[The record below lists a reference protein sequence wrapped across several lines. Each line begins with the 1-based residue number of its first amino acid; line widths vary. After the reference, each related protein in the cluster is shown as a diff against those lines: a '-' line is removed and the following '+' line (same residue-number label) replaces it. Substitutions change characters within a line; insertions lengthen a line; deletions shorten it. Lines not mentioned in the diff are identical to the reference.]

1 MQDLRKLCSSLQSD
15 LESTQIKLNLYE
27 ETGKKREEHLKN
39 LLETLK
45 KRDEDVTRLTME
57 LRRIEDLNT
66 SLRAEIRQVAIV
78 VEAET
83 SSRFVRELEL
93 TRKFA
98 AAKEEETRIAVNL
111 VNSYQHQGDIPSF
124 RKTQFPK
131 SKEVSPI
138 RSGSKWRNSR
148 TEDLSIRKST
158 ENRTLVY
165 SNQK

>member
-1 MQDLRKLCSSLQSD
+1 
-15 LESTQIKLNLYE
+15 
-27 ETGKKREEHLKN
+27 
-39 LLETLK
+39 
-45 KRDEDVTRLTME
+45 ME

-78 VEAET
+78 VETET
-83 SSRFVRELEL
+83 STRFMRELEL

-111 VNSYQHQGDIPSF
+111 VNSYQHQSDVPSF
-124 RKTQFPK
+124 RKTKFPR

-138 RSGSKWRNSR
+138 RSGSKWAYSR
-148 TEDLSIRKST
+148 TEDLSMSKTAES
-158 ENRTLVY
+158 RTLVY